1 MNRSKLHLLWNVAAA
16 LLLSVGFASCSQDDM
31 PLTGGT
37 PLPDGKYPLS
47 LTATVG
53 SHQTRAGGKDQ
64 WQGGEAIAVSIGNYT
79 GKYTMDANGKA
90 TAAGTPYYWQNTTPA
105 TVSAW
110 YPYAEGQQTYDISDQ
125 SQGYAAF
132 DFLYAETEGSYKSP
146 VKLTFLHQMAKVSYT
161 LVKGQGIS
169 DAELNAATVTL
180 LGDKSVTVSGGKITA
195 APTSQTEGIK
205 PCHDAAAHTGS
216 ALMVPQDMTGKPLI
230 KVNINNNDFIYT
242 PGEGAAN
249 LQSGTH
255 YIYTIT
261 VKKDGIEVSSVSA
274 SWNDEINEGTAG
286 EATFRVYLPEGHGQT
301 ISYSSNV
308 TEQDGYLEV
317 KGNPF
322 TISYNV
328 TDENRMKGFPI
339 TDGIG
344 KMERTMSGN
353 GYTFTYTLRSD
364 VRLTYGDYAEA
375 GDYYYSDGTWRPDYV
390 ADNGCI
396 GIVFKSGAGESDDI
410 SAYGGKLTAI
420 RGYVVALADAHDEAG
435 AWGIRQRTES
445 NLPSESSYTPKYNG
459 YANTAA
465 IRNVTEY
472 ATTDI
477 SKPTENGQ
485 YWAFR
490 VASDYSVIAPSGSS
504 GWYLP
509 SIGQLADI
517 YNLPDRAGLFA
528 GAGGTDFKSEINDGR
543 YWSSTQKNGYDA
555 WYYRFN
561 GSGAEAYA
569 KSNDGGNYLRPSYVR
584 AVLTF

>member
-1 MNRSKLHLLWNVAAA
+1 MAA
-16 LLLSVGFASCSQDDM
+16 LLLCMGFASCSQDDM
-31 PLTGGT
+31 PQTGGT
-37 PLPDGKYPLS
+37 PLPEGEYPLT
-47 LTATVG
+47 LTASVDG
-53 SHQTRAGGKDQ
+53 MNTRATGKDA
-64 WQGGEAIAVSIGNYT
+64 WVDGDMIGVRIGTDDAT
-79 GKYTMDANGKA
+79 GCYELNSDGSMKNVI
-90 TAAGTPYYWQNTTPA
+90 TPVYWQNTA
-105 TVSAW
+105 SSTVTAW
-110 YPYAEGQQTYDISDQ
+110 YPYEGKKSVDISDQ
-125 SQGYAAF
+125 SKGF
-132 DFLYAETEGSYKSP
+132 VNIDFLTATAPEQNYQSSVSLKFE
-146 VKLTFLHQMAKVSYT
+146 HQMAKVSYMLQAGDGIT
-161 LVKGQGIS
+161 EDDLKGAAVQIAGYTKASFSEGELTGNDDGWITPASDNDALLVPK
-169 DAELNAATVTL
+169 
-180 LGDKSVTVSGGKITA
+180 
-195 APTSQTEGIK
+195 
-205 PCHDAAAHTGS
+205 
-216 ALMVPQDMTGKPLI
+216 DMTGKPLI
-230 KVNINNNDFIYT
+230 KVSINGNDFIYT

-255 YIYTIT
+255 YSYTIT

-301 ISYSSNV
+301 ISYSRNV
-308 TEQDGYLEV
+308 TEKDGYLEV

-328 TDENRMKGFPI
+328 TGENRMKGFPI

-344 KMERTMSGN
+344 KMERTVSDN

-364 VRLTYGDYAEA
+364 VRLTYGDYAQV

-396 GIVFKSGAGESDDI
+396 GIVFKSGAGEGDDI
-410 SAYGGKLTAI
+410 SAYGDNLTAI
-420 RGYVVALADAHDEAG
+420 RGYVVALADAHGDAG

-445 NLPSESSYTPKYNG
+445 LPEESSYTPKYNG

-528 GAGGTDFKSEINDGR
+528 GANGTDFVSGTNDGR
-543 YWSSTQKNGYDA
+543 YWSSTQKDGYDA

-561 GSGAEAYA
+561 GNGAEAYA
-569 KSNDGGNYLRPSYVR
+569 KSNDGGNYLRQSYVR